1 MEQYIVS
8 ARKYRPTTFDSVVGQ
23 QALTTTLKNAIS
35 TGRLAHAYLFCGT
48 RGVGKTSCAR
58 IFAKTINCTNRT
70 ASGDACNECDSCRM
84 FNEGRSMNIV
94 ELDAASNNGVEAMRD
109 LVDQVMTPP
118 AVGKYRVFIID
129 EVHMLSSAA
138 FNAFLKTLE
147 EPPAYVVFILATTEK
162 HKIIP
167 TILSRCQ
174 IYDFNRIS
182 IADIVA
188 HLQRVAA
195 DQGITAD
202 ADALNV
208 IARKADGGMRDALS
222 IFDQIAASAN
232 GHITYAAT
240 IANLNVLDEAYYNR
254 LLDAFVAQN
263 IADALLI
270 YRDIRR
276 QGFDSQ
282 QFING
287 LADYLRD
294 LAVAQ
299 DPSTLSLVEATD
311 DVRQQLAERAQKL
324 HPTFLYRAMDLCNSA
339 DFNFRQASNKQF
351 LVELTLIKLCQL
363 LSPSLADGADGGQ
376 LQSID
381 GSAPSTIA
389 PQQVAPATSPSAPQR
404 RTAVTPSVQSHSI
417 PQPAETQNTQRRKPS
432 PVMSNMQ
439 GLSLGGMQA
448 TVLNKAAQASVTTG
462 TVNAAPVAATP
473 KEKRTAEFSEADL
486 IRAWGGVADLVRNE
500 KALSS
505 ALGLMTPELDGNKVL
520 LHFPGKVIYDL
531 AQTHMPAIKQHLAD
545 SLNNDVF
552 ELVGDVNTSQLPH
565 ELWPDEQ
572 VYAEMM
578 KEFPNL
584 QILMEEFGMRRL

>member
-1 MEQYIVS
+1 
-8 ARKYRPTTFDSVVGQ
+8 
-23 QALTTTLKNAIS
+23 
-35 TGRLAHAYLFCGT
+35 
-48 RGVGKTSCAR
+48 
-58 IFAKTINCTNRT
+58 
-70 ASGDACNECDSCRM
+70 
-84 FNEGRSMNIV
+84 MNIV

-195 DQGITAD
+195 DQGINAD

-311 DVRQQLAERAQKL
+311 DVRKQLAERAQKL

-389 PQQVAPATSPSAPQR
+389 PQQVASAASPSAPQSR
-404 RTAVTPSVQSHSI
+404 PAVTPSVQSHSI
-417 PQPAETQNTQRRKPS
+417 PQPAETQITQRRKPS

-439 GLSLGGMQA
+439 GMSLGGMQA

-462 TVNAAPVAATP
+462 TVNTATDVATLQ
-473 KEKRTAEFSEADL
+473 EKRTSEFSEADL

-505 ALGLMTPELDGNKVL
+505 ALGLMMPELDGNKVL

-552 ELVGDVNTSQLPH
+552 ELIGDVNTSQLPH